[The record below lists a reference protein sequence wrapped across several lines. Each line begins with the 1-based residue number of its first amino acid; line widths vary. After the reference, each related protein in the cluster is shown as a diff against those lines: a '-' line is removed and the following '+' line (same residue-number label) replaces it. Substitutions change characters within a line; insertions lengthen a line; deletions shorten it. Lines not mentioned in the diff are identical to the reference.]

1 MTPEHV
7 VPKTRVPVEEFVECG
22 SPLEKRPFRCLRSE
36 VAFCSVNCLCDDW
49 KCARELSL
57 TKSIRFAAAGDTSS
71 ETEVRAEAKEALARL
86 VLTKRQELQS
96 IRHQAKVQ
104 QLAQLRRRLQ
114 EQKVAGRSSKAASL
128 EDLKE
133 TDVAKQREESCRR
146 LRQTLL
152 QSLNNKDDE
161 ESEELSETLVVL
173 ESDAEPTRDAKKR
186 MLEEERQLHW
196 PVFNWLAM
204 W

>member
-1 MTPEHV
+1 MASLR
-7 VPKTRVPVEEFVECG
+7 PKRTAVKSAP
-22 SPLEKRPFRCLRSE
+22 SPKRRQ
-36 VAFCSVNCLCDDW
+36 
-49 KCARELSL
+49 
-57 TKSIRFAAAGDTSS
+57 AAAGDTSS

-186 MLEEERQLHW
+186 MLEEERQ
-196 PVFNWLAM
+196 PVQLKAASKAARLVAAKPLRLTPRKGS
-204 W
+204 